1 MARYARTVK
10 VPVTTL
16 QDYAAKLQ
24 GFADDNSD
32 IFDRVCNSL
41 LSLEGS
47 GEWKGDSV
55 TAAINATKEN
65 KEKFSEAVSDLNDL
79 AKYLKKFADEM
90 SAKDEELKIRIT
102 SV

>member
-1 MARYARTVK
+1 MARTVK
-10 VPVTTL
+10 VPATTL
-16 QDYAAKLQ
+16 QDYATKLQ

-47 GEWKGDSV
+47 GEWKGESV
-55 TAAINATKEN
+55 SAAITATKEN
-65 KEKFSEAVSDLNDL
+65 KERFSEAVTDLNEL
-79 AKYLKKFADEM
+79 AKYLKRFADEIA
-90 SAKDEELKIRIT
+90 AKDEELRIRIS